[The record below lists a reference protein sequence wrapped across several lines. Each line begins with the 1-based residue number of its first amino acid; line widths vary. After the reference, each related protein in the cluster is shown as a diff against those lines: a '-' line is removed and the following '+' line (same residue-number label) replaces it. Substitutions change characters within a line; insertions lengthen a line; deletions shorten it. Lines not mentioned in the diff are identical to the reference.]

1 MSVHTVR
8 GSLLDVSLGA
18 SSSYGPVARATAVLF
33 AVVLTAAAAQFTVPL
48 PFTAVPFTLT
58 PLVVL
63 LTGAALGSRL
73 GTAAQVAYLAAG
85 IAGLP
90 VFAPSVILPPGAA
103 RLLGPTGG
111 YLLAYPAAAFVTGY
125 LAERGWDRSFR
136 TSFAAML
143 AGLAVIY
150 LGGFTSVLV
159 YVGSVRAAFLQAV
172 APFVLA
178 DVVKAVMAAT
188 LLPTAWRF
196 LSTDKTNWRG

>member
-8 GSLLDVSLGA
+8 GSLLEVSLGA
-18 SSSYGPVARATAVLF
+18 ASSPTFAFVARAAAVTF
-33 AVVLTAAAAQFTVPL
+33 AVALTAAAAQFTVPV

-63 LTGAALGSRL
+63 LVGAALGSRL
-73 GTAAQVAYLAAG
+73 GAAAQVAYLAAG
-85 IAGLP
+85 LAGLP
-90 VFAPSVILPPGAA
+90 VFAPSLILPPGAA

-125 LAERGWDRSFR
+125 LAERRWDRSFL
-136 TSFAAML
+136 SSVAAML

-150 LGGFTSVLV
+150 SGGLAWMLV
-159 YVGSVRAAFLQAV
+159 YTGSFQTAVSQAIL
-172 APFVLA
+172 PFVVA
-178 DVVKAVMAAT
+178 DIAKAVMAAM

-196 LSTDKTNWRG
+196 LSADRV

>member
-1 MSVHTVR
+1 
-8 GSLLDVSLGA
+8 
-18 SSSYGPVARATAVLF
+18 
-33 AVVLTAAAAQFTVPL
+33 
-48 PFTAVPFTLT
+48 
-58 PLVVL
+58 VVL

-90 VFAPSVILPPGAA
+90 VFAPSLILPPGAA

-136 TSFAAML
+136 SSFAAML

-150 LGGFTSVLV
+150 AGGLASVSV
-159 YVGSVRAAFLQAV
+159 YAGSFQTAVNQAIL
-172 APFVLA
+172 PFVVA
-178 DVVKAVMAAT
+178 DIAKAVMAAM

-196 LSTDKTNWRG
+196 LSTPKS

>member
-18 SSSYGPVARATAVLF
+18 AASPLARAAAVTF
-33 AVVLTAAAAQFTVPL
+33 AVALTAAAAQFTVPV

-73 GTAAQVAYLAAG
+73 GAATQMAYLALG

-90 VFAPSVILPPGAA
+90 VFAPSLILPPGAA

-111 YLLAYPAAAFVTGY
+111 YLLAYPMAAFITGF
-125 LAERGWDRSFR
+125 LAERRWDRSFL
-136 TSFAAML
+136 SSVAAML

-150 LGGFTSVLV
+150 TGGLAWMFV
-159 YVGSVRAAFLQAV
+159 YTGSFQAAILQGIV
-172 APFVLA
+172 PFIVA
-178 DVVKAVMAAT
+178 DVAKAVIAAM
-188 LLPTAWRF
+188 LLPQAWRF
-196 LSTDKTNWRG
+196 LSADRT